1 MRKRILRIEISVLI
15 ALVICCATSIN
26 SFSKQCDNIRDKM
39 LRMHVIA
46 NSDSKEDQELKLK
59 VRDAVL
65 EEGKELFDGSVTSED
80 AEKILVPHIKE
91 LEQVALETIK
101 NRVVENK

>member
-1 MRKRILRIEISVLI
+1 
-15 ALVICCATSIN
+15 
-26 SFSKQCDNIRDKM
+26 M

-65 EEGKELFDGSVTSED
+65 EAGKELFDGSVTSKD
-80 AEKILVPHIKE
+80 AEKFLFHI
-91 LEQVALETIK
+91 
-101 NRVVENK
+101 